1 MTDPAT
7 PSEAKRQLHAEAGAS
22 WVTLFASAG
31 TLVCCALPIALVT
44 LGLGAALSSLTSSF
58 PVLITLS
65 QYNQLVAGVTVS
77 VTGTSLLD
85 KRSVFI
91 TY

>member
-1 MTDPAT
+1 
-7 PSEAKRQLHAEAGAS
+7 
-22 WVTLFASAG
+22 
-31 TLVCCALPIALVT
+31 
-44 LGLGAALSSLTSSF
+44 LTSSF